1 MNTFDAIRKT
11 LVAGLVLASAALAG
25 CEAQGDAS
33 DLPPGRGGN
42 GGGITDTTNCDVSLG
57 STLCVLGGSNHSGGL
72 VDVLLASDGPLGPI
86 AGAIDTTELTG
97 ALVTLLE
104 NDGTLTSTLTGLLA
118 DGHLAEGLRELI
130 LGIDGTGNNGLASI
144 IQGVLT
150 PNAQGQGLIKLFG
163 ADGIQGLVTALLMD
177 GTSSDCQAPLG
188 TLCLIAGNG
197 TDQVGLVDLLATSEG
212 LLGSLSPTLTNGVT
226 DQVVSTLGDLLA
238 SNGSLPDLLT
248 GLIQDGQLAT
258 ALQVLL
264 IGDADAGVP
273 SGLVQALQNLFT
285 GLGSTIGEVVS
296 FISNLLGLGN

>member
-1 MNTFDAIRKT
+1 MNTFDAIKKT
-11 LVAGLVLASAALAG
+11 LVAGLVLSAAALAG
-25 CEAQGDAS
+25 CQAQGDAS
-33 DLPPGRGGN
+33 DLPPGAGGG
-42 GGGITDTTNCDVSLG
+42 GGGITDVTNCDVALG
-57 STLCVLGGSNHSGGL
+57 TTLCVLGGDDGNGL

-86 AGAIDTTELTG
+86 AGAIDTTELTA
-97 ALVTLLE
+97 ALVTLLQ

-118 DGHLAEGLRELI
+118 DGHLAEGLQELL
-130 LGIDGTGNNGLASI
+130 LGVDGTGNNGLASVL
-144 IQGVLT
+144 QGVLL
-150 PNAQGQGLIKLFG
+150 PNEQGQGLIALFG
-163 ADGIQGLVTALLMD
+163 EDGIQGLVTALLMD

-197 TDQVGLVDLLATSEG
+197 NDQVGLVDLLATSDG

-226 DQVVSTLGDLLA
+226 DDVVATLGDLLA

-285 GLGSTIGEVVS
+285 GLGDTIGEVVD
-296 FISNLLGLGN
+296 FIANLLNLNP